1 MTPAEY
7 KAALRDADI
16 YKKFSDLEKKKFDAI
31 KAQAT
36 RDYLQKIETGEDVTF
51 DEIWTATVQDVEQIT
66 ATPVT
71 TEFKPFEEKVVK
83 RAAPPLTLPA
93 VPGEPPTLKTALAP
107 QQVIPSPRK
116 EITKPYTVDFK
127 KVAQSLEAS
136 GLSAQDAE
144 LQSIA
149 LQDALL
155 ELQQIDKKATPQE
168 AFKSTLKQIEEIS
181 KAPTIKEKKVGT
193 ADPYIRAFSQ
203 QVTEGEIPDY
213 SPVQL
218 AFLKSLNKQKVERY
232 VKENIE
238 DIRDTSN
245 KYFNITLEDGRVL
258 EVPSE
263 VYTYMKEAT
272 LPPTIYNEKIDEMIL
287 KGDADFFTKLVPRE
301 KESNY
306 QAIAKVR
313 AFKELGGD
321 EWFLDEEK
329 KKRVLETPEEFE
341 KGLVIPGLGETEGG
355 WIFEKKTPLGGTA
368 ESTGAW
374 VLRSALSPLN
384 LVAGVVTDVTS
395 TEELKRLKEEQR
407 AKKEPLYKDSPVL
420 SNIALNKGFTGEAQ
434 DAADALRVEDPYA
447 RFALIGAGFAAD
459 ILDPSMAIAAGTG
472 KALKTGAK
480 LRSAQKAIYGT
491 TNKKQIASTMK
502 RAFASEVLDDF
513 NAISLTNR
521 VLPEKVA
528 LKGLEHGDLR
538 LHLADDF
545 AQSLDAKRIVE
556 AAPDQTAALR

>member
-1 MTPAEY
+1 MMTPAEY

-36 RDYLQKIETGEDVTF
+36 RDYISKLEAGEEITF
-51 DEIWTATVQDVEQIT
+51 DEVWSTAVTDIEKIT

-71 TEFKPFEEKVVK
+71 TEFKPFEEKTVK
-83 RAAPPLTLPA
+83 RAAPALSLPA
-93 VPGEPPTLKTALAP
+93 VPGEEPTLKTALSP

-116 EITKPYTVDFK
+116 DITRPYKVDFA

-136 GLSAQDAE
+136 GLNTQDAQV
-144 LQSIA
+144 QSTA

-155 ELQQIDKKATPQE
+155 EFQQIDKKATTEE
-168 AFKSTLKQIEEIS
+168 AFQKTLKEIAEIGQAPALKEQKIGS
-181 KAPTIKEKKVGT
+181 K
-193 ADPYIRAFSQ
+193 DPYIRAFSQ

-213 SPVQL
+213 SPVQQ
-218 AFLKSLNKQKVERY
+218 AFLKSLNKQRVERY
-232 VKENIE
+232 IEQNIDE
-238 DIRDTSN
+238 IRDTSN
-245 KYFNITLEDGRVL
+245 YYYNVTLEDGKKL
-258 EVPSE
+258 EVPAE
-263 VYTYMKEAT
+263 VYSYLKKTT
-272 LPPTIYNEKIDEMIL
+272 LPPTIYNQKLDEMII
-287 KGDADFFTKLVPRE
+287 KGEADFFQKIIPRE
-301 KESNY
+301 SETNY
-306 QAIAKVR
+306 QALAKVR
-313 AFKELGGD
+313 AFQELGGD

-329 KKRVLETPEEFE
+329 KKRVLEDPETFE

-355 WIFEKKTPLGGTA
+355 WIFEKTTPLGGTA
-368 ESTGAW
+368 ESTGGW

-395 TEELKRLKEEQR
+395 TDELKRLKEDQR

-434 DAADALRVEDPYA
+434 DAADALRIEDPYA

-502 RAFASEVLDDF
+502 KAFASEVLDDF

-521 VLPEKVA
+521 KN
-528 LKGLEHGDLR
+528 
-538 LHLADDF
+538 
-545 AQSLDAKRIVE
+545 S
-556 AAPDQTAALR
+556 